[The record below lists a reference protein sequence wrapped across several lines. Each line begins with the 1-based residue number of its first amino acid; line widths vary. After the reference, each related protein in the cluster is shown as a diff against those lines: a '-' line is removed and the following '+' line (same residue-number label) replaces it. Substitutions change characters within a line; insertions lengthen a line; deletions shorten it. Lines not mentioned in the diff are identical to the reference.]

1 MTWMQV
7 KATFLVF
14 AHISILSF
22 WCTALSAQQ
31 SVQCV
36 DLSRGGRAVHF
47 RGEFARNA
55 YVRSYC
61 VSAGRGQRMRV
72 TIVPRTPELHTQ
84 GNVRFPNGDLAPG
97 APGGVIL
104 DEQVTQSGEYH
115 IRVGQRFNE
124 KKTGEFEVIVELH

>member
-1 MTWMQV
+1 V
-7 KATFLVF
+7 RAIVSVCARICVLIFC
-14 AHISILSF
+14 
-22 WCTALSAQQ
+22 CTTLSAQPAG
-31 SVQCV
+31 QCV
-36 DLSRGGRAVHF
+36 DISRGERAVHF
-47 RGEFARNA
+47 HGEFARNA

-61 VSAGRGQRMRV
+61 VSASRGQLMRV
-72 TIVPRTPELHTQ
+72 TIVPRTPDLHTQ